1 MNRNRRAI
9 SLRHHE
15 DVAPLLESAR
25 YLVLVSV
32 NNLTGEYDQ
41 KRVTRRRLNRSSI
54 MGPPLSKP
62 FNGPLYVTLCD
73 YTVNPMDLGHI
84 PSLTP
89 QTHTAIHGQFKKDDG
104 CEIRL

>member
-9 SLRHHE
+9 FSRHHE

-62 FNGPLYVTLCD
+62 FNGPLYVMLCD
-73 YTVNPMDLGHI
+73 YKSNGFRTHSKPNPTDSHSHPRTI
-84 PSLTP
+84 
-89 QTHTAIHGQFKKDDG
+89 
-104 CEIRL
+104 